1 MRFSDLWARAMI
13 RFKAEM
19 RKLAF
24 KNVKVREIETW
35 REEAAEKLDLHQ
47 LHGQKKILA
56 ETWLNFL
63 AVDGE

>member
-1 MRFSDLWARAMI
+1 MI